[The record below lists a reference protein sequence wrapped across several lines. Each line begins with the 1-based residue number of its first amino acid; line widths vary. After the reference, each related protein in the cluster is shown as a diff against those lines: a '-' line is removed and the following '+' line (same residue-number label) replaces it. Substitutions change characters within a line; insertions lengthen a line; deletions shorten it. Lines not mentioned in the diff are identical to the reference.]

1 MCTKL
6 QIIWTCSFR
15 DDFNNFSKSEDL
27 LMVVLFFAM
36 SNFCRGCNK
45 HHSCNVWLQL
55 IVFTFCPDLTKTCPS
70 LKFLAHLAE
79 RSCELLPSLGVCR
92 LLTFYI

>member
-45 HHSCNVWLQL
+45 HHSRNIWLQL
-55 IVFTFCPDLTKTCPS
+55 AVVYNDDDNDNGKKSEWVIV
-70 LKFLAHLAE
+70 
-79 RSCELLPSLGVCR
+79 V
-92 LLTFYI
+92 